1 MFRCFAQRFANLMEP
16 LQGTRA
22 LLVVEIGVRD
32 HCCCVNRLNW
42 LWPFANKS
50 WLLVMSLKRARKP
63 FEVRTSSEK
72 KTCPTK
78 KTHRFLPK
86 KPLASPHCPSPSSSS
101 TWSPQAAPMT
111 VNESFGA
118 KWIHITR
125 GCPGKKV
132 ADLWQNT
139 VSKLWKQ
146 RVMRYLY
153 LLVHKDVKN
162 P

>member
-1 MFRCFAQRFANLMEP
+1 
-16 LQGTRA
+16 
-22 LLVVEIGVRD
+22 
-32 HCCCVNRLNW
+32 
-42 LWPFANKS
+42 
-50 WLLVMSLKRARKP
+50 MSLKRARKP

-72 KTCPTK
+72 KSCPTK

-132 ADLWQNT
+132 AHLWQNT

-162 P
+162 PVTLVIHSQIIVVTSYQTIMASFTVIASVQAT